1 VTPARRIA
9 LVAIGGAY
17 GGSLRLFATGLVPA
31 AVDGSFAWS
40 PIALLLVNLSGSLL
54 AGFVRGLLEAR
65 EHGRELDGTRASGGR
80 TPEMQTPE
88 VQTPEV
94 RTPEVRTSEVQT
106 TETQNLSREGDRR
119 DGLNA
124 FLLVGFCGGFTSYS
138 GFVAAAVAHAAWIAV
153 ATLVLCPLAA
163 LLGMRLSGGYPARP
177 AGTAR

>member
-1 VTPARRIA
+1 MTPARRIA
-9 LVAIGGAY
+9 LVALGGAF
-17 GGSLRLFATGLVPA
+17 GGSLRLFATGLAPAA

-54 AGFVRGLLEAR
+54 AGFVRGLLEVR
-65 EHGRELDGTRASGGR
+65 EHGHGLDGTRASGGR
-80 TPEMQTPE
+80 IPE
-88 VQTPEV
+88 VQAPEV
-94 RTPEVRTSEVQT
+94 QSPD
-106 TETQNLSREGDRR
+106 TQNSRRECDRR

-163 LLGMRLSGGYPARP
+163 LLGMRLSGGDPARP
-177 AGTAR
+177 VGNAR

>member
-1 VTPARRIA
+1 MTPARRIA
-9 LVAIGGAY
+9 LVALGGAV
-17 GGSLRLFATGLVPA
+17 GGSLRLFATGLAPAA

-54 AGFVRGLLEAR
+54 AGFVRGLLEVR
-65 EHGRELDGTRASGGR
+65 EHGHGPDGTRASGGQA
-80 TPEMQTPE
+80 PEVQAPE
-88 VQTPEV
+88 VQTPEA
-94 RTPEVRTSEVQT
+94 
-106 TETQNLSREGDRR
+106 QNSRRECDRR

-177 AGTAR
+177 AGNAR

>member
-1 VTPARRIA
+1 MTPARRIA
-9 LVAIGGAY
+9 LVALGGAF
-17 GGSLRLFATGLVPA
+17 GGSLRLFATGLAPAA

-54 AGFVRGLLEAR
+54 AGFVRGLLEVR
-65 EHGRELDGTRASGGR
+65 EHGHGLDGTRASGGR
-80 TPEMQTPE
+80 IPE

-94 RTPEVRTSEVQT
+94 QAPETQAPEVQSPD
-106 TETQNLSREGDRR
+106 TQNSRRECDRR

-177 AGTAR
+177 AGNAR